1 MLSPEELRL
10 TTIDPPRAALIGDGG
25 VVVQLRDT
33 MNTVCRSKP
42 RRRRIWRFVRTYI
55 LSLAGVLAVG
65 FLLLV

>member
-1 MLSPEELRL
+1 MDR
-10 TTIDPPRAALIGDGG
+10 DGG

-42 RRRRIWRFVRTYI
+42 RRRRLWRFIRTYI
-55 LSLAGVLAVG
+55 LSLAGVLAAG